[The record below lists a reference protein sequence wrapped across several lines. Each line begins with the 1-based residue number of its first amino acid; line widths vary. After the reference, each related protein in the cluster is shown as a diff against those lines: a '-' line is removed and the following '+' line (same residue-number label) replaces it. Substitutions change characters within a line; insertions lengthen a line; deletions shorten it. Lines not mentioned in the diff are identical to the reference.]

1 MHAVST
7 IKKMELLFI
16 YDKNSFQKLFFA
28 GNAYRKSIPLMM
40 FIEQINPWKHK
51 KRSLHF
57 KPLPSSIWKTGLKSL
72 CWTVENFRE
81 NIY

>member
-1 MHAVST
+1 MSSIWGTLQNSYVMAERMLSNICFVGFIYMHAVST

-40 FIEQINPWKHK
+40 FIEQINP
-51 KRSLHF
+51 
-57 KPLPSSIWKTGLKSL
+57 
-72 CWTVENFRE
+72 
-81 NIY
+81 